1 MAILGTNPYT
11 KAIPLVGGG
20 YSVST
25 APKGTSNA
33 IKHTTVN
40 VPKTSTYYKAP
51 TKPKITAT
59 VSAKTVSA
67 PIASASAN
75 YQTVQAPQAA
85 PVPVAPPAPT
95 LDDLINKY
103 YAASQGDIN
112 SLYDK
117 QNTQQLAALKAQQ
130 DTATANTKQDYYNK
144 KNQADVVNAQNVQK
158 LRELMASQGIAASGD
173 NLTLNAKANSDR
185 LNSLNT
191 LNTQEQ
197 ATLNDINNPSKAQA
211 IQNQI
216 ETARAQALLNA
227 KQNAYSRAWNE
238 YGFGNMSAAQQAQ
251 LAMSKYNLDSTNAA
265 NTASNQAALDYYNSM
280 GFNSAGGGGGKLSGS
295 SNAEKIWNF
304 LKGKGL
310 STGAIAGI
318 MGNLQQES
326 SLNPGVNADG
336 LAQWGGSRRTAMQ
349 NYARS
354 AGLPSNSL
362 EAQLGYLWQEL
373 NSGSGGLS
381 VAQINGLSPS
391 QAAILFSNKF
401 ERPASWAANNNGRA
415 NYANQFYNL
424 YANSKGV

>member
-1 MAILGTNPYT
+1 MAILGTNAYT
-11 KAIPLVGGG
+11 RAIPLVGGG

-25 APKGTSNA
+25 APKGNSNA
-33 IKHTTVN
+33 ITHSTVN
-40 VPKTSTYYKAP
+40 VPKTSNYYKAP
-51 TKPKITAT
+51 ATPKYVAPKA
-59 VSAKTVSA
+59 VSAQA
-67 PIASASAN
+67 PSASI
-75 YQTVQAPQAA
+75 QTVAAPQVA
-85 PVPVAPPAPT
+85 PVPAAPPAPT

-103 YAASQGDIN
+103 YAATQGDIN
-112 SLYDK
+112 TLYDK

-130 DTATANTKQDYYNK
+130 DTATASTKQQYYDK
-144 KNQADVVNAQNVQK
+144 RNQADVVNAQNVQK

-197 ATLNDINNPSKAQA
+197 AALNDINNPSKAQA
-211 IQNQI
+211 ITNAI

-227 KQNAYSRAWNE
+227 KQAAYQRAWNE
-238 YGFGNMSAAQQAQ
+238 YGYGNMSAAQQAQ
-251 LAMSKYNLDSTNAA
+251 LAMSKYNLDATNAA
-265 NTASNQAALDYYNSM
+265 NSASSQAALDYYNSL
-280 GFNSAGGGGGKLSGS
+280 GFNGGSGGGVKLSGS
-295 SNAEKIWNF
+295 NNAQKIWNF
-304 LKGKGL
+304 LTSKGL
-310 STGAIAGI
+310 SPGAAAGI

-354 AGLPSNSL
+354 VGLPSNSL

-373 NSGSGGLS
+373 STGSGGLS
-381 VAQINGLSPS
+381 VNQINNLSPS
-391 QAAILFSNKF
+391 QAALLFSNNF
-401 ERPASWAANNNGRA
+401 ERPAAWAANNSGRQS
-415 NYANQFYNL
+415 YANQFYNL